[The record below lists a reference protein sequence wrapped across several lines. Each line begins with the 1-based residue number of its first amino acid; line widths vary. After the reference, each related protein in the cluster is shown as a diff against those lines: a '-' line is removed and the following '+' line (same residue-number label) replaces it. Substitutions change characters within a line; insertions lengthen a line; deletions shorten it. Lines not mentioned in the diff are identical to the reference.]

1 MPSCGLCGHAH
12 GAKTDA
18 EKTFMHIK
26 ILKNNNNN
34 KKLKNKVKTISL
46 QLVTP
51 GTVVGGKKVVF

>member
-1 MPSCGLCGHAH
+1 
-12 GAKTDA
+12 
-18 EKTFMHIK
+18 MHIK